1 MGLAEDTKK
10 LAEDI
15 VASYD
20 LRVKEIR
27 KLAKDTQNTL
37 KGFQGEQKDMAAK
50 LRKTLEQEEADRLKA
65 ESERLKTFG
74 SMKSEI
80 QAEQKNRNKAVDD
93 LLEKFAKDH
102 EAMANELRGTLAE
115 GEAERNKAVADL
127 LEKFAKDHED
137 MAAELRRT
145 LEQGEADRLKASGSL
160 KNEIQTEQKNRN
172 KAVADLLEKFAK
184 DHEDIAAELRK
195 TLKEGEVV
203 RLKEVLNLLQEFKT
217 EREKMAAN
225 WQALTAA
232 MANKRGIKPR
242 VEAEVKVRPV
252 EEAIEE
258 MKEEVTPKMDLE
270 EKVLEFINRHPE
282 GVKVGDMEEPL
293 GVTRMRLGQIAK
305 RLLKKGDV
313 RREGNIYF
321 PL

>member
-1 MGLAEDTKK
+1 MELAEDTKK

-15 VASYD
+15 LASYD

-37 KGFQGEQKDMAAK
+37 KGFQGEQKDMAAE
-50 LRKTLEQEEADRLKA
+50 LRKTFEQEEADRLKA
-65 ESERLKTFG
+65 EADRLKASW
-74 SMKSEI
+74 SMKNEI
-80 QAEQKNRNKAVDD
+80 QAEQKN
-93 LLEKFAKDH
+93 
-102 EAMANELRGTLAE
+102 
-115 GEAERNKAVADL
+115 RNKAVADL

-137 MAAELRRT
+137 MAAELR
-145 LEQGEADRLKASGSL
+145 
-160 KNEIQTEQKNRN
+160 
-172 KAVADLLEKFAK
+172 
-184 DHEDIAAELRK
+184 K

-203 RLKEVLNLLQEFKT
+203 RLKEVLDLLQEFKT

-232 MANKRGIKPR
+232 MAKRRSIKPK
-242 VEAEVKVRPV
+242 VEAEVKARPV

-258 MKEEVTPKMDLE
+258 MEEEVTPEMDLE
-270 EKVLEFINRHPE
+270 EKVLEFIERHPE

-293 GVTRMRLGQIAK
+293 GVTRMRLGQVAK

>member
-1 MGLAEDTKK
+1 MGVADDIKK
-10 LAEDI
+10 LGEDI

-20 LRVKEIR
+20 LRVKSIGE
-27 KLAKDTQNTL
+27 LARDTQNML
-37 KGFQGEQKDMAAK
+37 KGFQGEQKKMAAE
-50 LRKTLEQEEADRLKA
+50 LRRTLEQGEADRLKA
-65 ESERLKTFG
+65 SESLKN
-74 SMKSEI
+74 EI
-80 QAEQKNRNKAVDD
+80 QAEQKN
-93 LLEKFAKDH
+93 
-102 EAMANELRGTLAE
+102 
-115 GEAERNKAVADL
+115 RNKAVADL

-145 LEQGEADRLKASGSL
+145 LEQGEADRLKASESL
-160 KNEIQTEQKNRN
+160 KNEIQAEQKNRN

-184 DHEDIAAELRK
+184 DHEDVADELRK

-217 EREKMAAN
+217 EREKMSAN
-225 WQALTAA
+225 WQTLTVA